1 MKSRPSKC
9 SNTLRIQAGE
19 LRLATN
25 VPTRLCRGKPHS
37 LRKHVPLVD
46 QRRFIV
52 SVIDLHLDSFRRSD
66 DGSDRRVNNAARG
79 RLTLMH

>member
-1 MKSRPSKC
+1 VKFRPSKC

-19 LRLATN
+19 LRLAMN

-46 QRRFIV
+46 QRGFIV
-52 SVIDLHLDSFRRSD
+52 SVIDSQLDPFR
-66 DGSDRRVNNAARG
+66 
-79 RLTLMH
+79 